1 MDIKALE
8 TKPLHDAGAEMCVR
22 DASGNE
28 TDFYI
33 RLVGVDSDKWR
44 TIKRKLERKALD
56 ASFNGD
62 EANIDPAE
70 YIADATIDWR
80 GLESDGK
87 PVPFSRQAALDLY
100 RNAPYI
106 CDQADRFIAK
116 RANFTSSNSQG

>member
-1 MDIKALE
+1 MDINELK
-8 TKPLHDAGAEMCVR
+8 TKPLHDSGAEMQVK
-22 DASGNE
+22 DAEGKE

-33 RLVGVDSDKWR
+33 RLVGVDSGKWR
-44 TIKRKLERKALD
+44 EIKRKLERKALD

-62 EANIDPAE
+62 DPNIDAAE
-70 YIADATIDWR
+70 YIAEATLDWR

-87 PVPFSRQAALDLY
+87 PVPFSHQAALDLY

-116 RANFTSSNSQG
+116 RANFTSGKSQG

>member
-1 MDIKALE
+1 MDIKSLQ
-8 TKPLHDAGAEMCVR
+8 TKPLHDAGAEMRVK
-22 DASGNE
+22 DPNGNE

-33 RLVGVDSDKWR
+33 RLVGVDSAKWR
-44 TIKRKLERKALD
+44 DIKRKLERRTLE

-62 EANIDPAE
+62 DADIDAAE
-70 YIADATIDWR
+70 YIADATLDWR

-87 PVPFSRQAALDLY
+87 PVKFSRKNALDLY

-116 RANFTSSNSQG
+116 RANFTSGNSQG